1 MHLTTCLYLFTLI
14 FSYYLPVLSPLP
26 APYLCVLPLACCM
39 RMLISSCAVPC
50 PVSALASSALVCT
63 PFICM
68 EHV

>member
-14 FSYYLPVLSPLP
+14 FSYCLPVLSPLP
-26 APYLCVLPLACCM
+26 APYLCVLALACCM
-39 RMLISSCAVPC
+39 RRLISSCAVLC
-50 PVSALASSALVCT
+50 PVSALTLFALVCT